1 MNGGKNSRKEKETDK
16 LIVGLFFL
24 AIFSLKL
31 MTQHKHVPIINILY
45 NVSTK
50 YVNVV

>member
-1 MNGGKNSRKEKETDK
+1 MNGGKNSRKEEETDNR
-16 LIVGLFFL
+16 LFGLFLL

-31 MTQHKHVPIINILY
+31 MAQHKHVPRMNIFY